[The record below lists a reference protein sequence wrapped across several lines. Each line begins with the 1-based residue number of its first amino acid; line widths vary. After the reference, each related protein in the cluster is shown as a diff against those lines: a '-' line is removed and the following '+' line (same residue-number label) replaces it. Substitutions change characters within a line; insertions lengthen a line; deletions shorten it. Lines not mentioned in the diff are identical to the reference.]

1 MPEIE
6 KNKKM
11 PPIPEQ
17 FPEIERSCRHEGV
30 YHISDY
36 PLEVVPIHS
45 KVIFDMSNYRFNG
58 HPSPEVLPHLSFL
71 IGAVIFPGSTRKK
84 DARAVDHFFAL
95 VAPVTEYRL
104 RSRSGDVFNLI
115 QDRWKGMAIV
125 GIVLEVH
132 HPDKNIVGFG
142 HGKGNL
148 GAEFILLVILALSN
162 TAHVRF
168 MQTVYLVFA
177 VSFLVMNPC
186 KKVELIRI
194 PGQPLLGK
202 LALQFPDQNTGH
214 GSDPFDHLV
223 VLEPFH
229 QQAGKLSF
237 EASAQ
242 LDTAFSGD
250 MAAFLNDLSQEFDIS
265 GKGDVLFLDS
275 SVHHNFLFLGL
286 VAMKLHRNLEDQLSP
301 FLSNSLSEVG
311 QIRRITGELPSKP
324 AFTTES
330 LIIGVTDPGLN
341 NFLITEVF
349 QLLENKQSDHEPDG
363 LGPSPFVAVKIN
375 KSILYLLPGYLFA
388 QHQERILG
396 IELVHKFGI
405 EEVTLLFSADSFW
418 FHVGFSCVIF
428 DRFITLIL
436 RLLVEITTLIS
447 RNCQVKSRCYLFFRD
462 D

>member
-17 FPEIERSCRHEGV
+17 FPEIESSCRHEGV
-30 YHISDY
+30 DGVSDY

-45 KVIFDMSNYRFNG
+45 KVIFDMSNYRLNG

-71 IGAVIFPGSTRKK
+71 IGAVIFPGSTREK
-84 DARAVDHFFAL
+84 DACSFDHFFAL

-132 HPDKNIVGFG
+132 HPDKNIIGFG

-148 GAEFILLVILALSN
+148 GAKFILLVILALGN
-162 TAHVRF
+162 AAHVRF
-168 MQTVYLVFA
+168 MQTVDLVFA

-214 GSDPFDHLV
+214 GPDPLDDLFAFDS
-223 VLEPFH
+223 FH
-229 QQAGKLSF
+229 QQTRNFPF

-242 LDTAFSGD
+242 LDTAFPGD
-250 MAAFLNDLSQEFDIS
+250 MAAFLN
-265 GKGDVLFLDS
+265 
-275 SVHHNFLFLGL
+275 N
-286 VAMKLHRNLEDQLSP
+286 
-301 FLSNSLSEVG
+301 LSEQHPRNSPPYHG
-311 QIRRITGELPSKP
+311 KCTRALNEQLPKAVNQNININAAVARNIS
-324 AFTTES
+324 
-330 LIIGVTDPGLN
+330 
-341 NFLITEVF
+341 
-349 QLLENKQSDHEPDG
+349 SDVSEISSETDG
-363 LGPSPFVAVKIN
+363 LSATASKVHSRADGLAEIGNRLKAIVA
-375 KSILYLLPGYLFA
+375 
-388 QHQERILG
+388 
-396 IELVHKFGI
+396 
-405 EEVTLLFSADSFW
+405 
-418 FHVGFSCVIF
+418 GF
-428 DRFITLIL
+428 
-436 RLLVEITTLIS
+436 RL
-447 RNCQVKSRCYLFFRD
+447 
-462 D
+462 